1 MTRHGLLI
9 HAAASHLRRPT
20 GVLAPDK
27 MKAACTRTN
36 ALSITGRTSTI
47 APATTF
53 YNAVGSTNTAAI
65 NGRSEASKHKNP
77 IGL

>member
-9 HAAASHLRRPT
+9 HAAVSHLRRPT

-27 MKAACTRTN
+27 GQTACTRTN
-36 ALSITGRTSTI
+36 AVSTPGKLSTI

-53 YNAVGSTNTAAI
+53 YNAVGSTNAAAI
-65 NGRSEASKHKNP
+65 NGRSKASKHKTP
-77 IGL
+77 